1 MNHALASVTA
11 AQRGGSSYGGRGRH
25 CVLWEAKGLGI
36 PPGLGAESRRKQTL
50 ERGGGCMLLEVKF
63 EVQSPATSSDGDGAL
78 ASRPSPLMSVCDRLY
93 PA

>member
-36 PPGLGAESRRKQTL
+36 PPGLGAERRRKQTL
-50 ERGGGCMLLEVKF
+50 EWLSAPGGEVCS
-63 EVQSPATSSDGDGAL
+63 VQSPATSSHGDGAL
-78 ASRPSPLMSVCDRLY
+78 ASTPSPLMSVCDRLY